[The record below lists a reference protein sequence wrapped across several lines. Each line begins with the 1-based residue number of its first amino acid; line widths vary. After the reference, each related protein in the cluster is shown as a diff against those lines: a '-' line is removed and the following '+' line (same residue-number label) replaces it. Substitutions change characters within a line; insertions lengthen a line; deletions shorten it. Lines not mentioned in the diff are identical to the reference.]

1 MRLKGIS
8 EGGIRRLARIIGQ
21 QEPDYGDGD
30 IEAIQDALELYE
42 VGAKWTPEGWNVPGD
57 LDLEYCEMK
66 RLPLMKNVG
75 GNLNISNNKLTS
87 LNGCPYEVGG
97 NFDCTHN
104 KLTSMEGAPS
114 IVHGDF
120 ICTGQL
126 DIIPKRE
133 VTKYS
138 DVGGEIVSDIGR
150 VPSK

>member
-1 MRLKGIS
+1 MRLKGITDD
-8 EGGIRRLARIIGQ
+8 GIHRLARKYSQ

-30 IEAIQDALELYE
+30 IEAIQDALDSS
-42 VGAKWTPEGWNVPGD
+42 GAEWTPEGWNIPED

-97 NFDCTHN
+97 DFDCTHN

-126 DIIPKRE
+126 DVIPKRE